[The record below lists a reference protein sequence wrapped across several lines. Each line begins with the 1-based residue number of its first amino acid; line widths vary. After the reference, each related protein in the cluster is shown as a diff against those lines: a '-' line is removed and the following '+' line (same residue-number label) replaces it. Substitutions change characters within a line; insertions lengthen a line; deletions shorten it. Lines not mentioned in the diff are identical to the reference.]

1 MDPDVSLLS
10 RAGGRNK
17 NEDYCRFDEKDSFGC
32 YLLAD
37 GLGGH
42 KGGDVASR
50 VIGEAVS
57 EAFLASPGL
66 SLEKLSA
73 YIAHAREVF
82 TGVTGSRNLPAGMKS
97 TLVVLLLSSTQ
108 ALWGHIGDS
117 RLYYFSL
124 EKISF
129 QTRDH
134 SVPQMLADSGDIS
147 KEQIRFHEDRNRLT
161 AAFDGSDMPRFEYLK
176 EPVMIN
182 KGDAFLLCSDGFW
195 EYLTEGEM
203 EEDLKNTIQA
213 EEWLKLMERRLLKRV
228 KSGHDNYSAL
238 TVRIR

>member
-1 MDPDVSLLS
+1 MDTDVALFS

-17 NEDYCRFDEKDSFGC
+17 NEDYCRFDEKESFGC

-66 SLEKLSA
+66 SLEKLFA
-73 YIAHAREVF
+73 YIDHARNVF
-82 TGVTGSRNLPAGMKS
+82 TNTVGSRSVPSGMKS
-97 TLVVLLLSSTQ
+97 TLVVLLLNGKQ
-108 ALWGHIGDS
+108 ALWCHIGDS
-117 RLYYFSL
+117 RIYYFKSD
-124 EKISF
+124 KISF

-134 SVPQMLADSGDIS
+134 SVPQMLADSGDICS
-147 KEQIRFHEDRNRLT
+147 EQIRFHEDRNRLT
-161 AAFDGSDMPRFEYLK
+161 AAFDGSNMPRFEYLK
-176 EPVMIN
+176 EPVLIN

-195 EYLTEGEM
+195 EYLTEEEM
-203 EEDLKNTIQA
+203 EEDLKNTTQA
-213 EEWLKLMERRLLKRV
+213 EEWLDLMERRLLERV

-238 TVRIR
+238 TVKIR